1 MAHDVFIS
9 HSSKDKAMADAI
21 CAGLE
26 ARGIHCWIA
35 PRNIIAGQNYAGQIY
50 KAITNSKAFVIL
62 LSENSADSSHVL
74 REVEIAVEGG
84 AVIVPFRIQEV
95 VISDDLKYY
104 LNKVHWLDA
113 LTPPIESHIGKLID
127 TLGTII
133 DIPDA
138 HKPLPISTEQP
149 IINSKEKE
157 TIKEPLKKED
167 KKTQA
172 PKRPKKWIWLST
184 AGVIVIGFF
193 VMLWFLKNGG
203 ILAQVPP
210 QKTPTDFQTPTITL
224 PSKTQTTTQ
233 TKTPVVIRT
242 STPSITPTSSFIEGV
257 MLEQTICLESY
268 VYELWYP
275 DVVRSVQKG
284 EHVIILGKNDSRSW
298 LNVKNES
305 GTYCGVLEKATSCWV
320 EAKFVSISWSPKI
333 PVFTPRPP
341 PVHWYYVV
349 MTVTKTDGSS
359 YQESGLDD
367 GTDYYA
373 VWQMA
378 IDRCKLRQ
386 TEGSTCTYVIKSKC
400 K

>member
-1 MAHDVFIS
+1 LAHDVFIS
-9 HSSKDKAMADAI
+9 HSSKDKVMADVI

-95 VISDDLKYY
+95 AISDDLKYY

-113 LTPPIESHIGKLID
+113 LTPPIEGHIGRLVD
-127 TLGTII
+127 TLAMII
-133 DIPDA
+133 DIPDTQ
-138 HKPLPISTEQP
+138 KPLSISTEQP

-157 TIKEPLKKED
+157 TIKEPLKNED

-172 PKRPKKWIWLST
+172 SKRPKKWVWVSS
-184 AGVIVIGFF
+184 AVIIALVFF
-193 VMLWFLKNGG
+193 VILWVLK
-203 ILAQVPP
+203 IEWIIPQAPP
-210 QKTPTDFQTPTITL
+210 QITSTEFQMPTITL
-224 PSKTQTTTQ
+224 PVKTQ

-242 STPSITPTSSFIEGV
+242 STPRITPTFGFIEGV
-257 MLEQTICLESY
+257 MLEQTICLESFF
-268 VYELWYP
+268 YELWYP
-275 DVVRSVQKG
+275 DVVRSTQKG
-284 EHVIILGKNDSRSW
+284 EHIVILGRDDSYRW
-298 LNVKNES
+298 LNIQNER

-320 EAKFVSISWSPKI
+320 EAKFVSTSAPVRL

-341 PVHWYYVV
+341 PLHWYYVV

-367 GTDYYA
+367 GTDYYT
-373 VWQMA
+373 VWQSA

-386 TEGSTCTYVIKSKC
+386 AEGSTCTYVIKSTC